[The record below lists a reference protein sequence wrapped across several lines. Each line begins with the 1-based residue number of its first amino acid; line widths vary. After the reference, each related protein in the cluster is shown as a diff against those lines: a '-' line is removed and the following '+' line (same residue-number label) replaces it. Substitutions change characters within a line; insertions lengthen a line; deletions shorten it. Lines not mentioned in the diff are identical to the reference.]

1 MATEIIMPKA
11 GMDMVEGTV
20 IKWLVKEGDK
30 VETGDPVL
38 EILTD
43 KVNMEVE
50 AESSGTILKILA
62 QEGDVLPVLTVIGYM
77 GEAGEVVADA
87 APSTQSS
94 SPASPVAVEPKE
106 DASKAEAPK
115 EETPKPETA
124 PAQAPVTKAEKGPD
138 AFDVVVLGAGPGGY
152 VAAIRAA
159 QLGAKTAIIE
169 KQYFG
174 GTCLNVG
181 CIPTKT
187 LVKTAEILH
196 QIQHSVHRGIVVDPP
211 KVDMEKVKKNKDNVV
226 RTLTGGIGALLKS
239 NKVTIY
245 DGLGVVE
252 NEHQVL
258 LTEGKDQGKTVT
270 FDKLILA
277 TGSVPMIPPIPGL
290 DLPGIMT
297 STEILELTQV
307 PKDLIIIGGGVI
319 GSEFATIYHAFG
331 TKVTIVEMLPKLIG
345 NMDEDLSKELEK
357 QFKQAGITVATGAKV
372 EKVESDGTGFAVTV
386 SGASEQVLKAEKV
399 LVAIGRKANFTGLEK
414 LDIQKDRAVWVDEY
428 LQTSRENI
436 YAVGDLT
443 GKIQLAH
450 LASAQGLVAAENA
463 LGAKKKMDYRFVPG
477 CVYTIPEIG
486 TVGLTE
492 EEARKSH
499 EVAIGRF
506 PMNASGK
513 AIAMGETEGFVKI
526 ITDKK
531 YGEILGVH
539 IVGPNATE
547 LVAEAVAVMYLEGT
561 IDELAD
567 MIHAHPTIS
576 ETVMEAA
583 HDVHKRAIHLPKK

>member
-20 IKWLVKEGDK
+20 IKWLVQEGDK
-30 VETGDPVL
+30 VSTGDPIL

-50 AESSGTILKILA
+50 AETSGTILKILA
-62 QEGDVLPVLTVIGYM
+62 EEGEVLPVMTVIGYM
-77 GEAGEVVADA
+77 GDEGEAVPDA
-87 APSTQSS
+87 PEAPKVEEAPKEQSEET
-94 SPASPVAVEPKE
+94 PKEEPK
-106 DASKAEAPK
+106 KAEAPA
-115 EETPKPETA
+115 TTS
-124 PAQAPVTKAEKGPD
+124 EKGTD
-138 AFDVVVLGAGPGGY
+138 SYDVVVLGAGPGGY

-196 QIQHSVHRGIVVDPP
+196 QIEHGAHRGIVVDKPTI
-211 KVDMEKVKKNKDNVV
+211 DMAKVKKNKDNVV
-226 RTLTGGIGALLKS
+226 KTLTGGIGALLKS
-239 NKVTIY
+239 NKVAIY
-245 DGLGVVE
+245 DGLGTVE
-252 NEHQVL
+252 KDNKVTI
-258 LTEGKDQGKTVT
+258 TEGKDQGKVVS

-277 TGSVPMIPPIPGL
+277 TGSVPVIPPIPGL

-297 STEILELTQV
+297 STEILDLTEV
-307 PKDLIIIGGGVI
+307 PKELIIIGGGVI
-319 GSEFATIYHAFG
+319 GSEFATIYNAFG
-331 TKVTIVEMLPKLIG
+331 TKVTIVEMMPKLIP

-357 QFKQAGITVATGAKV
+357 QFKKAGIEVATGAKV
-372 EKVESDGTGFAVTV
+372 EKVEQAGNGFAVTV
-386 SGASEQVLKAEKV
+386 SGSKEEVFQAEKV
-399 LVAIGRKANFTGLEK
+399 LVAIGRKANFAGLENM
-414 LDIQKDRAVWVDEY
+414 DIKKDRAVWVDEY
-428 LQTSRENI
+428 LQTSRDHV

-450 LASAQGLVAAENA
+450 LASAQGMVAAENA
-463 LGAKKKMDYRFVPG
+463 MGARKKMDYRFVPG

-486 TVGLTE
+486 SVGLTE
-492 EEARKSH
+492 EEARRSH
-499 EVAIGRF
+499 DVEIGRF
-506 PMNASGK
+506 PMSVSGK

-526 ITDKK
+526 ITDKR

-539 IVGPNATE
+539 MVGPSATE
-547 LVAEAVAVMYLEGT
+547 LAAEAVAVMSLEGT
-561 IDELAD
+561 IEELSN

-576 ETVMEAA
+576 ETIMEAA
-583 HDVHKRAIHLPKK
+583 HDVHGRSIHLPKK